1 MYIGIDLGTSGVKAI
16 LLNEQGEVVASHTEK
31 LTVSRPHPLWSEQ
44 DPEQWWLATDTAMKA
59 LGAQHSL
66 RDVKALGIAGQM
78 HGATLLDKSLQVLR
92 PAILWNDGRCA
103 EECQLLEDKVSASRQ
118 ITGNLMMPGFTA
130 PKLLW
135 VQRHEAA
142 VFSQVDKVLLP
153 KDYLRLRMTGEL
165 ASDMSDAAGTM
176 WLDVAR
182 RDWSDEMLAA
192 CDLSRDAMPALFE
205 GSDVTGQ
212 LRPEVAQAWNMPPAL
227 VVGGGGDNAAGALA
241 ARYRPHTREHF
252 TMSPPANDGAALHLA
267 AALNARE
274 GTDRASN
281 FFWAPVSVLTRADG
295 SEERFPHLVTDRAK
309 PGVIAVNQ
317 RAVRFVN
324 ESSSY
329 HHFAS
334 AMQDAAENA
343 PCFLL
348 CDAQAMKRYGLGLA
362 RPAPVNNDA
371 LVAAGYLHKAD
382 TLAALAQQLGLDAQT
397 LSKTVARYNRDAA
410 QGVDRE
416 FAKGGNSYNRAMGD
430 PGHQPDACNAP
441 LLSAPFYAIK
451 LYTGDL
457 GTSRGLVTTADAQVV
472 NTEGHP
478 IPGLYAVG
486 NDMDSLMAGTYPGPG
501 ITLGPGLTF
510 GYLAACHLAQHS
522 TH

>member
-44 DPEQWWLATDTAMKA
+44 DPEQWWLATDTAMKT

-227 VVGGGGDNAAGALA
+227 VVGGGGDNAAGAVGVG
-241 ARYRPHTREHF
+241 
-252 TMSPPANDGAALHLA
+252 M
-267 AALNARE
+267 
-274 GTDRASN
+274 
-281 FFWAPVSVLTRADG
+281 ADAG
-295 SEERFPHLVTDRAK
+295 
-309 PGVIAVNQ
+309 
-317 RAVRFVN
+317 
-324 ESSSY
+324 
-329 HHFAS
+329 
-334 AMQDAAENA
+334 
-343 PCFLL
+343 
-348 CDAQAMKRYGLGLA
+348 QAM
-362 RPAPVNNDA
+362 
-371 LVAAGYLHKAD
+371 
-382 TLAALAQQLGLDAQT
+382 
-397 LSKTVARYNRDAA
+397 LS
-410 QGVDRE
+410 
-416 FAKGGNSYNRAMGD
+416 
-430 PGHQPDACNAP
+430 
-441 LLSAPFYAIK
+441 
-451 LYTGDL
+451 L
-457 GTSRGLVTTADAQVV
+457 GTSGVYFAVSEGFLSKPESAVHSFCHALPGRWHLMSVMLSAASCLDWAAKLTGLASVPALIAAAQTADESAGPVWFLPYLSGERTPHNNPQAKGVFFWPDASAWAGRAGAGGAGRGGLCAGGWYGRGARLRHQAAEHHAYRRRGAQR
-472 NTEGHP
+472 
-478 IPGLYAVG
+478 L
-486 NDMDSLMAGTYPGPG
+486 
-501 ITLGPGLTF
+501 
-510 GYLAACHLAQHS
+510 LAANAGGYQRPAARLPYRGRCRPGAGGGQAGAAGGS
-522 TH
+522 RRGRPPRAAEAAAA

>member
-227 VVGGGGDNAAGALA
+227 VVGGGGDNAAGAVGVG
-241 ARYRPHTREHF
+241 
-252 TMSPPANDGAALHLA
+252 M
-267 AALNARE
+267 
-274 GTDRASN
+274 
-281 FFWAPVSVLTRADG
+281 ADAG
-295 SEERFPHLVTDRAK
+295 
-309 PGVIAVNQ
+309 
-317 RAVRFVN
+317 
-324 ESSSY
+324 
-329 HHFAS
+329 
-334 AMQDAAENA
+334 
-343 PCFLL
+343 
-348 CDAQAMKRYGLGLA
+348 QAM
-362 RPAPVNNDA
+362 
-371 LVAAGYLHKAD
+371 
-382 TLAALAQQLGLDAQT
+382 
-397 LSKTVARYNRDAA
+397 LS
-410 QGVDRE
+410 
-416 FAKGGNSYNRAMGD
+416 
-430 PGHQPDACNAP
+430 
-441 LLSAPFYAIK
+441 
-451 LYTGDL
+451 L
-457 GTSRGLVTTADAQVV
+457 GTSGVYFAVSEGFLSKPESAVHSFCHALPGRWHLMSVMLSAASCLDWAAKLTGLASVPALIAAAQTADESAGPVWFLPYLSGERTPHNNPQAKGVFFGLTHQHGPAELARAVLEGVGYALADGMDVV
-472 NTEGHP
+472 HACGIKP
-478 IPGLYAVG
+478 Q
-486 NDMDSLMAGTYPGPG
+486 S
-501 ITLGPGLTF
+501 ITLIGGGRAALT
-510 GYLAACHLAQHS
+510 GGKCWRISAACSSITVPGAMSARRWGPPGWRSWRFTTRQ
-522 TH
+522 TAPGC